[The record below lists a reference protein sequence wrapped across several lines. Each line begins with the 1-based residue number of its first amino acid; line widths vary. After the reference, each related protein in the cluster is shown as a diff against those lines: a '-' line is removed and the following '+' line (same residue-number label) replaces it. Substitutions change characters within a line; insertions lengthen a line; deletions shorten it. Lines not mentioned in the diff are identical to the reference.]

1 MVITSHLA
9 FGCGSLIIPYIYIYG
24 LLMGG
29 SVGGLKGV
37 RGGAVNHDAGWLNER
52 FVVCGM
58 NSSQSV
64 STAIVDN

>member
-1 MVITSHLA
+1 MTQISV
-9 FGCGSLIIPYIYIYG
+9 YG

>member
-1 MVITSHLA
+1 MTQISV
-9 FGCGSLIIPYIYIYG
+9 YG

-37 RGGAVNHDAGWLNER
+37 RGDHDAGGLNER

-58 NSSQSV
+58 NGSQSV

>member
-1 MVITSHLA
+1 MTQISV
-9 FGCGSLIIPYIYIYG
+9 YG

-37 RGGAVNHDAGWLNER
+37 RGAVNHDAGWLNER

-58 NSSQSV
+58 NGSQSV
-64 STAIVDN
+64 SAAIVDN